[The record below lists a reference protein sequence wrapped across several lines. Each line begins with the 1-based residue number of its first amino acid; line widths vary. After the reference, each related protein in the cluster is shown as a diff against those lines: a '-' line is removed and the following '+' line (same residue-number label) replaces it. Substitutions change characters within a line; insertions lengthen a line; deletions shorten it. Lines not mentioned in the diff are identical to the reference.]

1 MHAPK
6 LGISQSVT
14 RKEDDALIR
23 GRGRYVADVTP
34 AGTLHAVMLR
44 SPHAHARF
52 TITDIA
58 VARGL
63 PGVRLVL
70 TGPDIAAL
78 GALPC
83 AAVPEGVRVDVPPY
97 PVLARDVVRH
107 VGDAVAFI
115 VADTI
120 EQAKDAV
127 EAITIDWETLPHVA
141 GAPAALAPGAPLVWP
156 DRAGNAAFEMT

>member
-1 MHAPK
+1 MHPSK
-6 LGISQSVT
+6 FGVSQSVT

-23 GRGRYVADVTP
+23 GRGRYVADVAP
-34 AGTLHAVMLR
+34 AGALHAMVLR

-52 TITDIA
+52 RLADIA
-58 VARGL
+58 VARGM

-70 TGPDIAAL
+70 TAPDIAEL
-78 GALPC
+78 GGLPC
-83 AAVPEGVRVDVPPY
+83 VAILEGVTIDVPPY

-120 EQAKDAV
+120 EQGKDAT
-127 EAITIDWETLPHVA
+127 EAISIEWEPLPHVVGARDAA
-141 GAPAALAPGAPLVWP
+141 GRL
-156 DRAGNAAFEMT
+156 